1 MDGELLSVSL
11 VLLFVGGEEEQLVYE
26 LIVESSVHNPVDNLL
41 VISLTVSH
49 KTS

>member
-1 MDGELLSVSL
+1 M
-11 VLLFVGGEEEQLVYE
+11 VLLFVEREEEQLVYE
-26 LIVESSVHNPVDNLL
+26 LIVELSVHNPVDDLL